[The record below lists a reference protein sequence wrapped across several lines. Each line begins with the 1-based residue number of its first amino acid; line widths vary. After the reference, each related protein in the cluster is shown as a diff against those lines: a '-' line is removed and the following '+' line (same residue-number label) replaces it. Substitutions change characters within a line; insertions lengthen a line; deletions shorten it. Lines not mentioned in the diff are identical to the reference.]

1 MSFKFSTNDDVSTL
15 HESIAKFV
23 PRYIENRK
31 TDYQKFLIDIEKCD
45 FQSIRDYCHKV
56 VGTAK
61 SYHFHQLEEITLV
74 IQNCA
79 REQNL
84 EGIRSII
91 PSYDTYMNELF
102 AKYLP

>member
-1 MSFKFSTNDDVSTL
+1 MAFKFTTTDDVSTL

-31 TDYQKFLIDIEKCD
+31 NDYQEFLGYIESGD
-45 FQSIRDYCHKV
+45 LQSIRDYCHKV

-61 SYHFHQLEEITLV
+61 SYHFHQLEEITKV
-74 IQNCA
+74 IQKHA

-84 EGIRSII
+84 EGIRPIL
-91 PSYDTYMNELF
+91 PHYDVYMRELF
-102 AKYLP
+102 EKYLP